1 MITSTSNPKI
11 KWVRALNGRA
21 RTRQS
26 EAAFV
31 IEGVRLVE
39 EAHQARWAAQLLL
52 YTGDLNERGQRLVA
66 AYAESGVEVALVS
79 PEVMSSA
86 SDTRSPQGLLAVLL
100 KRVPALPQSLDL
112 IFIPDEVRDPGNL
125 GAMLRTCAA
134 AGVSAVLIPPRTVD
148 LYSPKVL
155 RAAMG
160 AHFHVQALELSWDA
174 IRSRLEEAGVKV
186 FLASVSQGE
195 NYTEA
200 NFRTPLALIVGS
212 EAAGAGPTARD
223 IADARVHIPMPGGTE
238 SLNVAASAAIL
249 LFEVVRQ
256 RRSEPSK

>member
-1 MITSTSNPKI
+1 
-11 KWVRALNGRA
+11 
-21 RTRQS
+21 
-26 EAAFV
+26 
-31 IEGVRLVE
+31 
-39 EAHQARWAAQLLL
+39 
-52 YTGDLNERGQRLVA
+52 
-66 AYAESGVEVALVS
+66 
-79 PEVMSSA
+79 
-86 SDTRSPQGLLAVLL
+86 
-100 KRVPALPQSLDL
+100 
-112 IFIPDEVRDPGNL
+112 
-125 GAMLRTCAA
+125 
-134 AGVSAVLIPPRTVD
+134 
-148 LYSPKVL
+148 
-155 RAAMG
+155 MG